1 MATAYESDLA
11 PSGPTGPGSASTG
24 TAGAGTTGSSSTG
37 AAATGSFG
45 DTGASSTDTT
55 NTGST
60 RTSYPGSTGDRGVAH
75 DTGHAVKERVGA
87 IWDEAKE
94 TARSKIDQQKDSAA
108 EGIDQVAG
116 ALRSAAQRQRGD
128 GASEPMARITG
139 SAADGLERLSD
150 TLRNKDV
157 SAMLRDLDSFARNQ
171 PVAFF
176 GLALAAGFLAV
187 RFLKAGND

>member
-11 PSGPTGPGSASTG
+11 PSGPGGERTGRIGTGGAGSTG
-24 TAGAGTTGSSSTG
+24 AGSTAGTATSGLGGTGSSSI
-37 AAATGSFG
+37 
-45 DTGASSTDTT
+45 DTT
-55 NTGST
+55 NAGST
-60 RTSYPGSTGDRGVAH
+60 GTSYPGNTGDHSTAQN
-75 DTGHAVKERVGA
+75 TTQAVKERAGA
-87 IWDEAKE
+87 IWDDAKE
-94 TARSKIDQQKDSAA
+94 TARSKLDQQKDSAA
-108 EGIDQVAG
+108 EGINQVAG
-116 ALRSAAQRQRGD
+116 ALRDAARRQGGD
-128 GASEPMARITG
+128 GAGEPMARITG

-157 SAMLRDLDSFARNQ
+157 SAMLRDLDNFARNQ

>member
-11 PSGPTGPGSASTG
+11 PSGSSGPGAASTG
-24 TAGAGTTGSSSTG
+24 TAGAGTTGASGTVRATSSPGDSG
-37 AAATGSFG
+37 ATGPGPSNPG
-45 DTGASSTDTT
+45 GASTTQGAGERDAMHDTT
-55 NTGST
+55 
-60 RTSYPGSTGDRGVAH
+60 R
-75 DTGHAVKERVGA
+75 AVKERAGA
-87 IWDEAKE
+87 MWEDAKE

-116 ALRSAAQRQRGD
+116 ALRDVAQRQRGD
-128 GASEPMARITG
+128 GAGEPMARITG
-139 SAADGLERLSD
+139 SAADGLERLSE

-157 SAMLRDLDSFARNQ
+157 GAMLRDLDSFARNQ